1 MTVLYKKNTVE
12 NRLCFALFLKITLA
26 GNKTD
31 FEEFTLLSRRA
42 SWVRL
47 TVTKVYDG
55 SGGVGI
61 TEIEFYNDMCKQSKL
76 LLDKKKQF
84 HEARNQLIEEDE
96 ILKNK
101 RID

>member
-1 MTVLYKKNTVE
+1 ML
-12 NRLCFALFLKITLA
+12 LKITLA

-47 TVTKVYDG
+47 TVKKVYDG

-61 TEIEFYNDMCKQSKL
+61 KEIEFYNGMCKQSKL
-76 LLDKKKQF
+76 LLDMKKQF
-84 HEARNQLIEEDE
+84 NEARNQLIEEDE

-101 RID
+101 